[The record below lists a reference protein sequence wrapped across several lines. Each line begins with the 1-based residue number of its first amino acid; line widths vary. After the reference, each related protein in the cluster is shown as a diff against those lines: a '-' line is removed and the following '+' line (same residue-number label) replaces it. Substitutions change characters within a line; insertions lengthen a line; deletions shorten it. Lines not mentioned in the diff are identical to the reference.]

1 MKKIFIASGIFLI
14 LLGVSYKAFA
24 CSPSFPALWPPSITS
39 TMSTEH
45 SAGITWSMDLPFIGD
60 IQAYRIYL
68 NGTLAHTISPNIT
81 SLMFSPA
88 GHGSYAVRNLQPNTS
103 YNMSVGVVFAIP
115 VGCGITWNVE
125 MKSSASIT
133 TKPKGWNHGAGT
145 GSYSSIQNSSRP
157 NAPVLSVN
165 SAGINTVNF
174 TYDVS
179 QAYSNQNFAQENYSI
194 TKLFITVGSVC
205 NSSSFAGYQ
214 NSPYYEESYGAGYNI
229 APQTGLCDAVTAYK
243 TEYVRTGSGY
253 ESKDVCRYVINHPYG
268 VINKEITVNS
278 NTATVN
284 ITGLTGDTKYVLYGY
299 VENSNGDISDESAP
313 IFFTTPRGKTYI
325 PAACPEVK

>member
-1 MKKIFIASGIFLI
+1 MKKFIVLVIFLI
-14 LLGVSYKAFA
+14 LLGITHRVFA
-24 CSPSFPALWPPSITS
+24 CSPSFPALWPPQVTS

-45 SAGITWSMDLPFIGD
+45 SAEITWSMDLPFIGD

-68 NGTLAHTISPNIT
+68 NGALVHTISPSIT
-81 SLMFSPA
+81 STMFSPA

-145 GSYSSIQNSSRP
+145 GSYSSIQDSSRP
-157 NAPVLSVN
+157 HAPVLSVN
-165 SAGINTVNF
+165 SGGINTVNF

-179 QAYSNQNFAQENYSI
+179 QAYSNQNFEQENYSI

-229 APQTGLCDAVTAYK
+229 APQTGLCAAVTAYK
-243 TEYVRTGSGY
+243 TEYVRSGRGY
-253 ESKDVCRYVINHPYG
+253 ESKEICRYVINRPEG

-278 NTATVN
+278 STGNVT

-299 VENSNGDISDESAP
+299 VENSNGDISSESAP
-313 IFFTTPRGKTYI
+313 VFFTTAQGKTI
-325 PAACPEVK
+325 TSTPCPEDK